1 MALIE
6 VKYFNS
12 FVLKKIKDNNS
23 PTDPP
28 VWDGSRG
35 IPAVINTIPTGYPI
49 VNNPDETYS
58 WAIEDSRIR
67 GGYNNTQVSFG
78 PKAYVVEEDSSGSI
92 RGNAMIYSG
101 IFNSRTG
108 INNTNQF
115 SVGEEITKGTDPAN
129 GSIQR
134 LYAEDSNLIIFS
146 EKKVSRA
153 LIDKDAIYT
162 AEGGG
167 VPVSQL
173 NLVIG
178 QIVPYAGEFGIGDH
192 PESFAV
198 YGYRKYFVDKN
209 RNAVLRLSR
218 DGITEISN
226 YGMIDWFRD
235 KLAEV
240 DVPNVGNGKIIGGWD
255 IYTKQYVV
263 SLQQPPDAPNPTY
276 YTLSFDES
284 VLGWPSFY
292 SFKPDLMFSLKNKF
306 FTGGASLGPVGQ
318 ESTSV
323 WQHNANDNL
332 VGRSNFYGVQYKSNI
347 TFVINPQ
354 PSISKV
360 FKTINYEGSNGWKV
374 TQFESDFTGY
384 DSVDVG
390 PGPTYTPIW
399 ITPQHRDLGTGST
412 GEIYSYYEGEYVIN
426 PADNQ
431 PVYRV
436 ETSPG
441 AADDYSN
448 VLGTEDPPFDK
459 YHAGFTR
466 KENKYYANLVNFSAA
481 QPGEVAS
488 GSKMTGIKAHYCTV
502 TIENDDY
509 TQPGGMKELFAVSSE
524 FTMSN

>member
-1 MALIE
+1 MGLIE

-12 FVLKKIKDNNS
+12 FILKKIAPNS
-23 PTDPP
+23 ATSSTPP

-35 IPAVINTIPTGYPI
+35 IPNAIGGYSQA
-49 VNNPDETYS
+49 NNPTEASS

-67 GGYNNTQVSFG
+67 GGFNNTSVSFG
-78 PKAYVVEEDSSGSI
+78 PKAYLVEDESAGTI
-92 RGNAMIYSG
+92 RGNALIYSG
-101 IFNSRTG
+101 VFNSRTG
-108 INNTNQF
+108 VNNTNQF
-115 SVGEEITKGTDPAN
+115 SVGEEITKATDPAN
-129 GSIQR
+129 GGIQK

-162 AEGGG
+162 AEGNAST
-167 VPVSQL
+167 VSQL

-178 QIVPYAGEFGIGDH
+178 QIVPYAGEFGIGNH

-198 YGYRKYFVDKN
+198 YGYRKYFVDTN
-209 RNAVLRLSR
+209 RNAVLRLSQ

-240 DVPNVGNGKIIGGWD
+240 DTPSSFGVGKVIGSWD
-255 IYTKQYVV
+255 IYTKQYVL
-263 SLQQPPDAPNPTY
+263 SIQQNELNSEASY

-292 SFKPDLMFSLKNKF
+292 SFKPDIMFSLKNKF
-306 FTGGASLGPVGQ
+306 FTGGKQLGPVGQ
-318 ESTSV
+318 EETSV
-323 WQHNANDNL
+323 WEHNADDTITP
-332 VGRSNFYGVQYKSNI
+332 RANFYGVQYKSNI
-347 TFVINPQ
+347 TFIINPQ

-360 FKTINYEGSNGWKV
+360 FKTVNYEGSNGWKV
-374 TQFESDFTGY
+374 TQFVSDTTGF

-390 PGPTYTPIW
+390 PGPDYTPAW
-399 ITPQHRDLGTGST
+399 ITPPHRDVGTGST

-431 PVYRV
+431 AVYR
-436 ETSPG
+436 TDSAPG
-441 AADDYSN
+441 GYIA
-448 VLGTEDPPFDK
+448 VFGTEDPPYNK
-459 YHAGFTR
+459 YYAGFTR
-466 KENKYYANLVNFSAA
+466 KENKYYANLVNNSES
-481 QPGEVAS
+481 QPNEVS
-488 GSKMTGIKAHYCTV
+488 FGPNITGIKAHYCTV

-509 TQPGGMKELFAVSSE
+509 TQIGGMKELFAVSSE
-524 FTMSN
+524 FTM

>member
-1 MALIE
+1 MGLIE

-12 FVLKKIKDNNS
+12 FVLKKVMPNGA
-23 PTDPP
+23 TATTPP
-28 VWDGSRG
+28 AWDGSRG
-35 IPAVINTIPTGYPI
+35 IPQNIGGYSQ
-49 VNNPDETYS
+49 VTNPEESYS

-67 GGYNNTQVSFG
+67 GGYNNTQVSLG
-78 PKAYVVEEDSSGSI
+78 PKAYVVEEDPSGSI
-92 RGNAMIYSG
+92 RSNAMIYSG
-101 IFNSRTG
+101 VFNSRTG
-108 INNTNQF
+108 VNNTNQF
-115 SVGEEITKGTDPAN
+115 SVGEEITKATDPAN
-129 GSIQR
+129 GGIQK
-134 LYAEDSNLIIFS
+134 LYAEDTNLIIFS

-167 VPVSQL
+167 STVSQL

-178 QIVPYAGEFGIGDH
+178 QIVPYAGEFGISEN

-235 KLAEV
+235 RLADIDSV
-240 DVPNVGNGKIIGGWD
+240 SFGPGKILGSWD
-255 IYTKQYVV
+255 IHTKQYVV
-263 SLQQPPDAPNPTY
+263 SLQQNDSNPQATY

-292 SFKPDLMFSLKNKF
+292 SYKPDIMFSLKNKF
-306 FTGGASLGPVGQ
+306 FTGGKSLGPPGQ
-318 ESTSV
+318 EDTSV
-323 WQHNANDNL
+323 WQHNASDVEVN
-332 VGRSNFYGVQYKSNI
+332 RANFYNEQYKSNV

-374 TQFESDFTGY
+374 TQFVSDTTGF
-384 DSVDVG
+384 DSVDVS
-390 PGPTYTPIW
+390 GPTYTPIW
-399 ITPQHRDLGTGST
+399 ITPQHRDVGTGST

-426 PADNQ
+426 PVDGQ
-431 PVYRV
+431 PVYR
-436 ETSPG
+436 TDPSPG
-441 AADDYSN
+441 GYIA
-448 VLGTEDPPFDK
+448 VFQTEDPPYNK

-466 KENKYYANLVNFSAA
+466 KENKYYANLVNNSES
-481 QPGEVAS
+481 QPNEVS
-488 GSKMTGIKAHYCTV
+488 FGPNITGIKAHYCTV

-524 FTMSN
+524 FTM

>member
-12 FVLKKIKDNNS
+12 FVLKKIKDDDV
-23 PTDPP
+23 PTNPP

-35 IPAVINTIPTGYPI
+35 IPTAIGGYPQ
-49 VNNPDETYS
+49 VQAPDQDYC
-58 WAIEDSRIR
+58 WAVEDSRIR
-67 GGYNNTQVSFG
+67 GGFNNTSVSFG
-78 PKAYVVEEDSSGSI
+78 PKAYIVEEEPSGSV

-115 SVGEEITKGTDPAN
+115 SVGEEITKATDPAN
-129 GSIQR
+129 GSIQK

-162 AEGGG
+162 AEGNAST
-167 VPVSQL
+167 VSQL

-209 RNAVLRLSR
+209 RNAVLRLSQ

-235 KLAEV
+235 RLSEV
-240 DVPNVGNGKIIGGWD
+240 DDVNSFGLGKIVGGWD
-255 IYTKQYVV
+255 IYTKQYVI
-263 SLQQPPDAPNPTY
+263 SLQQNESNPQATY

-292 SFKPDLMFSLKNKF
+292 SFKPDIMFSLKNKF
-306 FTGGASLGPVGQ
+306 FTGGKSLGPVGQ
-318 ESTSV
+318 EETSV
-323 WQHNANDNL
+323 WQQNADD
-332 VGRSNFYGVQYKSNI
+332 VTTPRANFYGVQYKSNI

-360 FKTINYEGSNGWKV
+360 FKTVNYEGSNGWKV
-374 TQFESDFTGY
+374 TQFVSDTTGF

-390 PGPTYTPIW
+390 PGPDYTPIW
-399 ITPQHRDLGTGST
+399 ITPQHRDVGTGST

-426 PADNQ
+426 PANNQ
-431 PVYRV
+431 PVYR
-436 ETSPG
+436 TDLAPG
-441 AADDYSN
+441 GYIA
-448 VLGTEDPPFDK
+448 VFGTEDPPYNK

-466 KENKYYANLVNFSAA
+466 KENKYYANLVNNSEA
-481 QPGEVAS
+481 QSNEVS
-488 GSKMTGIKAHYCTV
+488 FGPNITGIKAHYCTV

-509 TQPGGMKELFAVSSE
+509 TQIGGMKELFAVSSE
-524 FTMSN
+524 FIM

>member
-12 FVLKKIKDNNS
+12 FVLKKIKDDDV
-23 PTDPP
+23 PTNPP

-35 IPAVINTIPTGYPI
+35 IPTSIGGVNVGYPQ
-49 VNNPDETYS
+49 VAQPDQDYC

-67 GGYNNTQVSFG
+67 GGFNNTSISFG
-78 PKAYVVEEDSSGSI
+78 PKAYIVEEEPSGSV

-115 SVGEEITKGTDPAN
+115 SVGEEITKATDPAN
-129 GSIQR
+129 GSIQK

-209 RNAVLRLSR
+209 RNAVLRLSQ

-226 YGMIDWFRD
+226 YGMVDWFRD
-235 KLAEV
+235 RLAEV
-240 DVPNVGNGKIIGGWD
+240 DDVNSFGLGKIVGAWD
-255 IYTKQYVV
+255 IYSKQYVV
-263 SLQQPPDAPNPTY
+263 SLQQNESNPQATY

-292 SFKPDLMFSLKNKF
+292 SFKPDVMFSLKNKF
-306 FTGGASLGPVGQ
+306 FTGGKLLGPVGQ
-318 ESTSV
+318 KETSV
-323 WQHNANDNL
+323 WQQNASD
-332 VGRSNFYGVQYKSNI
+332 VTTPRANFYGVQYKSNI

-360 FKTINYEGSNGWKV
+360 FKTVNYEGSNGWKV
-374 TQFESDFTGY
+374 TQFVSDTTGF
-384 DSVDVG
+384 DSIDVG
-390 PGPTYTPIW
+390 AGPDYIPIW
-399 ITPQHRDLGTGST
+399 ITPKHRDVGTGST

-431 PVYRV
+431 PVYR
-436 ETSPG
+436 TDSTPG
-441 AADDYSN
+441 GYMN
-448 VLGTEDPPFDK
+448 VFGTEDPPYNK
-459 YHAGFTR
+459 YYAGFTR
-466 KENKYYANLVNFSAA
+466 KENKYYANLVNNSQA
-481 QPGEVAS
+481 QPNEVS
-488 GSKMTGIKAHYCTV
+488 FGPNITGIKAHYCTV

-509 TQPGGMKELFAVSSE
+509 TQVGGMKELFAVSSE
-524 FTMSN
+524 FTM

>member
-6 VKYFNS
+6 VKYYNS
-12 FVLKKIKDNNS
+12 FVLKKTMLES
-23 PTDPP
+23 AVAADPP
-28 VWDGSRG
+28 VWNGSRG
-35 IPAVINTIPTGYPI
+35 IPTSIGGYPQASP
-49 VNNPDETYS
+49 VDDAVGGRS
-58 WAIEDSRIR
+58 WAVEDSRIR

-78 PKAYVVEEDSSGSI
+78 PKAYVVEEEPSGAI

-115 SVGEEITKGTDPAN
+115 SVGEEITKATDPAN
-129 GSIQR
+129 GSIQK

-178 QIVPYAGEFGIGDH
+178 QIVPYAGEFGIGNH

-235 KLAEV
+235 RLAEV
-240 DVPNVGNGKIIGGWD
+240 DTPNVGNGKIVGGWD

-263 SLQQPPDAPNPTY
+263 SLQQNPSAPNPQY
-276 YTLSFDES
+276 YTTSFDES

-292 SFKPDLMFSLKNKF
+292 SFKPDIMFSLRNKF
-306 FTGGASLGPVGQ
+306 FTGINGDGSSLDTG
-318 ESTSV
+318 V
-323 WQHNANDNL
+323 WQHNASENSTA
-332 VGRSNFYGVQYKSNI
+332 RSNFYGVQYKSNI

-374 TQFESDFTGY
+374 TQFVSDTTGF

-390 PGPTYTPIW
+390 PGPFYPPIF
-399 ITPQHRDLGTGST
+399 ITPAHRDVGTGST

-431 PVYRV
+431 AVYR
-436 ETSPG
+436 TDSAPG
-441 AADDYSN
+441 GYIA
-448 VLGTEDPPFDK
+448 VFGTEDPPFNK

-466 KENKYYANLVNFSAA
+466 KENKYYANLVNNSQS
-481 QPGEVAS
+481 QPNEVS
-488 GSKMTGIKAHYCTV
+488 FGPNITGIKAHYCTV